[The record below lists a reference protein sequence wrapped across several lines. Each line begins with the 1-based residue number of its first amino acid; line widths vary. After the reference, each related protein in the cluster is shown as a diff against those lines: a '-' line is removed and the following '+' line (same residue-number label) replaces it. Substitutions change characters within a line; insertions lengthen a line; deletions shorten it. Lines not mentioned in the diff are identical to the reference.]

1 MGPRGGGVGGGG
13 RKLVKFFAEQT
24 AESSKRML

>member
-1 MGPRGGGVGGGG
+1 MGPRGGGGGG